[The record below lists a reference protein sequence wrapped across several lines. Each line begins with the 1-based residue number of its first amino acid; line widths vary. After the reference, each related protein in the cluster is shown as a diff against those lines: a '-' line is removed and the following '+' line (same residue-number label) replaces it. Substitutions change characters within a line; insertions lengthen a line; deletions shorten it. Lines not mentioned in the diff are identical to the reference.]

1 MDNKIPSSGTEGRH
15 DGQVR
20 GSQGQQQEIS
30 RRRVMESCMSV
41 CDVGVY
47 TRLIVDQEQLLD
59 QVSGVGLIS
68 SEQVTCNMPTSHQH
82 LHKG

>member
-1 MDNKIPSSGTEGRH
+1 
-15 DGQVR
+15 
-20 GSQGQQQEIS
+20 
-30 RRRVMESCMSV
+30 MESCMSV